1 MREGL
6 QPGLQ
11 NQTAFATI
19 LKFCSVKNFCLNT
32 NGECYKE
39 NSMLKRLGVTF
50 LSLIILVVTVVVAT
64 PGAVPVAIAVPAA
77 ASAVVLRWW

>member
-1 MREGL
+1 M

-11 NQTAFATI
+11 NQTAFATT

-32 NGECYKE
+32 KGDCYKE
-39 NSMLKRLGVTF
+39 NSMPKWLGVTF
-50 LSLIILVVTVVVAT
+50 VSLIILVVTVVVAK
-64 PGAVPVAIAVPAA
+64 PGALPVAKAVPAA